1 MTKEIT
7 KIPGKYTGSGQG
19 KESEINLEVEVGS
32 DKIVNVKPLD
42 KYAPDSLADNAFKK
56 MAQKIVDHQS
66 VDVDVVSGA
75 SETSRGI
82 IEGVKEALGKAQVD
96 FAALKENSSHSNA
109 SGKKTVD
116 VDVAVVGAGGAG
128 VAAALAARQHGASV
142 ALIEKTISPL
152 GASTF
157 AGGMFAGDSQQQKE
171 KNAVVSKKW
180 LYDEYMDASQGYMN
194 SILVRRIIDESGKTV
209 DWLNENGAIMK
220 LVDAGTGGS
229 YDHIGMPA
237 TLHGYQEGGTKAV
250 TKLIEKFK
258 SLGGQMYFGFAGQR
272 LLQDE
277 NGNVTGVVA
286 QGDDQVLHVNAKKV
300 IIATGGFGGNPK
312 MRKEYLGD
320 VSTQG
325 QVLQN
330 TGDGL
335 NMAWDAGTAHHINGS
350 THYFWQTFS
359 DEDIGEMAKIVGPN
373 WMTINALADFPN
385 LRVNNRGQRYASETH
400 ALDFAVHGAELSEQ
414 PQQTEFVVLDQAMLD
429 KIKEG
434 GTVAIEDHYGKW
446 KDHRE
451 FYMEFNFP
459 TDTDEAIKREHE
471 KVDFTTLLDK
481 LSSTNV
487 VFIGKTIKELAQR
500 MGVNEENL
508 QNAVDQYNNAKKKGE
523 DDLLFS
529 DTKRMIPVEQGPFY
543 AIKFIARN
551 LGTLGGATIDEK
563 MHALAPDGEPV
574 PNLYVAGADASGMYG
589 KAYVD
594 FEGGTLGFAYI
605 SGRLAGIDAAET
617 AKAGK
622 QLLAKKENSDG

>member
-96 FAALKENSSHSNA
+96 FAALKENSSHSTT

-286 QGDDQVLHVNAKKV
+286 QGDGQVLHVNAKKV

-373 WMTINALADFPN
+373 WMPINALADFPN

-471 KVDFTTLLDK
+471 TVDFTTLLDK

-523 DDLLFS
+523 DDLFFS

-574 PNLYVAGADASGMYG
+574 SNLYVAGADASGMYG

-622 QLLAKKENSDG
+622 

>member
-56 MAQKIVDHQS
+56 MAQKIVDYQS

-194 SILVRRIIDESGKTV
+194 SILVRCIIDESGKTV

-258 SLGGQMYFGFAGQR
+258 FLGGQMYFGFAGQR

-286 QGDDQVLHVNAKKV
+286 QGDGQVLHVNAKKV

-373 WMTINALADFPN
+373 WMPINALADFPN

-471 KVDFTTLLDK
+471 KVDFTALLDK

-523 DDLLFS
+523 DDLFFS

-622 QLLAKKENSDG
+622 

>member
-96 FAALKENSSHSNA
+96 FAALKENSSHSTT

-171 KNAVVSKKW
+171 KDAVVSKKW

-277 NGNVTGVVA
+277 NGNITGIVA

-373 WMTINALADFPN
+373 WMPINVLADFPN

-508 QNAVDQYNNAKKKGE
+508 QNAVDQYNSAKKKGE
-523 DDLLFS
+523 DDLFFS

-543 AIKFIARN
+543 AVKFIARN

-622 QLLAKKENSDG
+622 

>member
-96 FAALKENSSHSNA
+96 FAALKENSSHSTT

-128 VAAALAARQHGASV
+128 VAAALAARQHGTSV

-373 WMTINALADFPN
+373 WMPINALADFPN

-446 KDHRE
+446 KNHRE

-523 DDLLFS
+523 DDLFFS

-543 AIKFIARN
+543 AVKFIARN

-622 QLLAKKENSDG
+622 

>member
-277 NGNVTGVVA
+277 NGNVTGIVA

-434 GTVAIEDHYGKW
+434 GTAAIEDHYGKW

-523 DDLLFS
+523 DDLFFS

>member
-373 WMTINALADFPN
+373 WMPINALADFPN

-523 DDLLFS
+523 DDLFFS

-543 AIKFIARN
+543 AVKFIARN

-622 QLLAKKENSDG
+622 

>member
-96 FAALKENSSHSNA
+96 FAALKENSSHSTT

-258 SLGGQMYFGFAGQR
+258 SLGGKMYFGFAGQR
-272 LLQDE
+272 LLQDD

-286 QGDDQVLHVNAKKV
+286 HGDDQVLHVNAKKV

-373 WMTINALADFPN
+373 WMPINALADFPN

-523 DDLLFS
+523 DDLFFS

-617 AKAGK
+617 AKAG
-622 QLLAKKENSDG
+622 N

>member
-1 MTKEIT
+1 MTKKIT

-171 KNAVVSKKW
+171 KDAVVSKKW

-286 QGDDQVLHVNAKKV
+286 QGDGQVLHVNAKKV

-373 WMTINALADFPN
+373 WMPINALADFPN

-523 DDLLFS
+523 DDLFFS

-622 QLLAKKENSDG
+622 

>member
-96 FAALKENSSHSNA
+96 FAALKENSSQSTT

-171 KNAVVSKKW
+171 KDAVVSKKW

-373 WMTINALADFPN
+373 WMPINALADFPN

-508 QNAVDQYNNAKKKGE
+508 QNAVAQYNNAKKKGE
-523 DDLLFS
+523 DDLFFS

-622 QLLAKKENSDG
+622 

>member
-300 IIATGGFGGNPK
+300 IIATGGFGGNTK

-373 WMTINALADFPN
+373 WMPINALADFPN

-459 TDTDEAIKREHE
+459 TDTNEAIKREHE

-487 VFIGKTIKELAQR
+487 VFIGKTIKELAKR
-500 MGVNEENL
+500 MGVNEKNL
-508 QNAVDQYNNAKKKGE
+508 QDAVDQYNNAKKKGE
-523 DDLLFS
+523 DDLFFS

-543 AIKFIARN
+543 AVKFIARN

-622 QLLAKKENSDG
+622 

>member
-96 FAALKENSSHSNA
+96 FAALKENSSHSTT

-373 WMTINALADFPN
+373 WMPINALADFPN

-523 DDLLFS
+523 DDLFFS

-622 QLLAKKENSDG
+622 

>member
-56 MAQKIVDHQS
+56 MAQKIVDYQS

-96 FAALKENSSHSNA
+96 FAALKENSSQSTT

-171 KNAVVSKKW
+171 KDAVVSKKW

-373 WMTINALADFPN
+373 WMPINALADFPN

-523 DDLLFS
+523 DDLFFS

-543 AIKFIARN
+543 AVKFIARN

-617 AKAGK
+617 AKA
-622 QLLAKKENSDG
+622 AK

>member
-171 KNAVVSKKW
+171 KDAVVSKKW

-373 WMTINALADFPN
+373 WMPINALADFPN

-523 DDLLFS
+523 DDLFFS

-543 AIKFIARN
+543 AVKFIARN

-622 QLLAKKENSDG
+622 

>member
-258 SLGGQMYFGFAGQR
+258 SLGGKMYFGFAGQR
-272 LLQDE
+272 LLQDD

-286 QGDDQVLHVNAKKV
+286 HGDDQVLHVNAKKV

-373 WMTINALADFPN
+373 WMPINALADFPN

-523 DDLLFS
+523 DDLFFS

-543 AIKFIARN
+543 AVKFIARN

-622 QLLAKKENSDG
+622 

>member
-96 FAALKENSSHSNA
+96 FAALKENSSHSTT

-277 NGNVTGVVA
+277 NGNVTGIVA

-373 WMTINALADFPN
+373 WMPINALADFPN

-434 GTVAIEDHYGKW
+434 GTVAIEDQYGKW

-471 KVDFTTLLDK
+471 KVDFTALLDK

-500 MGVNEENL
+500 MGVDEENL

-523 DDLLFS
+523 DDLFFS

-543 AIKFIARN
+543 AVKFIARN

-622 QLLAKKENSDG
+622 

>member
-19 KESEINLEVEVGS
+19 KENEINLEVEVGS

-42 KYAPDSLADNAFKK
+42 KYVPDSLADNAFKK

-96 FAALKENSSHSNA
+96 FAALKENSSHSTT

-171 KNAVVSKKW
+171 KDAVVSKKW

-286 QGDDQVLHVNAKKV
+286 HGDDQVLHVNAKKV

-373 WMTINALADFPN
+373 WMPINALADFPN

-523 DDLLFS
+523 DDLFFS

-563 MHALAPDGEPV
+563 MHALAPDGEPI

-605 SGRLAGIDAAET
+605 SGRLAGIAAAET

-622 QLLAKKENSDG
+622 

>member
-96 FAALKENSSHSNA
+96 FAALKENSSHSTT

-171 KNAVVSKKW
+171 KDAVVSKKW

-373 WMTINALADFPN
+373 WMPINALADFPN

-523 DDLLFS
+523 DDLFFS

-543 AIKFIARN
+543 AVKFIARN

-622 QLLAKKENSDG
+622 

>member
-373 WMTINALADFPN
+373 WMPINALADFPN

>member
-1 MTKEIT
+1 MTKKIT
-7 KIPGKYTGSGQG
+7 DKPGKYTGSGQG
-19 KESEINLEVEVGS
+19 KESIINLEVEVS
-32 DKIVNVKPLD
+32 ADKITAVTPLD
-42 KYAPDSLADNAFKK
+42 EYSPGSLQANAFDK
-56 MAQKIVDHQS
+56 MAQKIVKKQS
-66 VDVDVVSGA
+66 ADVDVVSGA

-82 IEGVKEALGKAQVD
+82 LEGVKEALSKADVD
-96 FAALKENSSHSNA
+96 FEALKENSAQNSSTA
-109 SGKKTVD
+109 KEVID
-116 VDVAVVGAGGAG
+116 VDVAVVGAGSAGA
-128 VAAALAARQHGASV
+128 AAALAAKQEGVSV
-142 ALIEKTISPL
+142 ALLEKTISPL
-152 GASTF
+152 GAGTF
-157 AGGMFAGDSQQQKE
+157 AGGMFAADSQQQKDL
-171 KNAVVSKKW
+171 NQVVSKKW

-237 TLHGYQEGGTKAV
+237 TLHGYQEGGTKAI

-258 SLGGQMYFGFAGQR
+258 SIGGKMYFGFAAKK
-272 LLQDE
+272 LLQDDT
-277 NGNVTGVVA
+277 GAVTGVVA
-286 QGDDQVLHVNAKKV
+286 QGDDSELEVHAKKV
-300 IIATGGFGGNPK
+300 IIATGGFGGNPE

-359 DEDIGEMAKIVGPN
+359 NEDIGAMAKLVGPG
-373 WMTINALADFPN
+373 WMPLNALADFPN

-414 PQQTEFVVLDQAMLD
+414 PKQTEFVILDQAMLD

-446 KDHRE
+446 KNHRE
-451 FYMEFNFP
+451 FYMEFNYP
-459 TDTDEAIKREHE
+459 TDTEENIKREHE
-471 KVDFTTLLDK
+471 KTDFTSLLNK
-481 LSSTNV
+481 LESTNV
-487 VFIGKTIKELAQR
+487 VFIGQTIDELAEK
-500 MGVNEENL
+500 MGVDKENL
-508 QNAVDQYNNAKKKGE
+508 KKSVAQYNNAKKTGE
-523 DDLLFS
+523 DDLFFS
-529 DTKRMIPVEQGPFY
+529 DTKRMVPVEEGPFY
-543 AIKFIARN
+543 AVKYIARN

-563 MHALAPDGEPV
+563 MHALTPEGEPV
-574 PNLYVAGADASGMYG
+574 PNLYVTGADASGMYG

-605 SGRLAGIDAAET
+605 SGRLAGIDAAQT
-617 AKAGK
+617 AKK
-622 QLLAKKENSDG
+622 N

>member
-96 FAALKENSSHSNA
+96 FAALKENSSQSTT

-286 QGDDQVLHVNAKKV
+286 QGDGQVLHVNAKKV

-373 WMTINALADFPN
+373 WMPINALADFPN

-523 DDLLFS
+523 DDLFFS

-563 MHALAPDGEPV
+563 MHALASDGEPV

-622 QLLAKKENSDG
+622 

>member
-96 FAALKENSSHSNA
+96 FAALKENSSHSTT

-373 WMTINALADFPN
+373 WMPINALADFPN

-446 KDHRE
+446 KNHRE

-523 DDLLFS
+523 DDLFFS

-543 AIKFIARN
+543 AVKFIARN

-622 QLLAKKENSDG
+622 

>member
-96 FAALKENSSHSNA
+96 FAALKENSSHSTT

-300 IIATGGFGGNPK
+300 IIATGGFGGNTK

-373 WMTINALADFPN
+373 WMPINALADFPN

-523 DDLLFS
+523 DDLFFS

-543 AIKFIARN
+543 AVKFIARN

-622 QLLAKKENSDG
+622 

>member
-96 FAALKENSSHSNA
+96 FAALKENSSHSTT
-109 SGKKTVD
+109 SGKKTAD

-258 SLGGQMYFGFAGQR
+258 SLGGQMYFGFVGQR

-373 WMTINALADFPN
+373 WMPINALADFPN

-523 DDLLFS
+523 DDLFFS

-622 QLLAKKENSDG
+622 

>member
-96 FAALKENSSHSNA
+96 FAALKENSSHSTT

-128 VAAALAARQHGASV
+128 VAAALAARQHGVSV

-171 KNAVVSKKW
+171 KDAVVSKKW

-272 LLQDE
+272 LLQDD

-359 DEDIGEMAKIVGPN
+359 DEDIGEMTKIVGPN
-373 WMTINALADFPN
+373 WMPINALADFPN

-434 GTVAIEDHYGKW
+434 GTAAIEDHYGKW

-523 DDLLFS
+523 DDLFFS

-543 AIKFIARN
+543 AVKFIARN

-622 QLLAKKENSDG
+622 

>member
-277 NGNVTGVVA
+277 NGNVTGIVA

-373 WMTINALADFPN
+373 WMPINALADFPN

-523 DDLLFS
+523 DDLFFS

-543 AIKFIARN
+543 AVKFIARN

-622 QLLAKKENSDG
+622 

>member
-373 WMTINALADFPN
+373 WMPINALADFPN

-523 DDLLFS
+523 DDLFFS
-529 DTKRMIPVEQGPFY
+529 VTKRMIPVEQGPFY
-543 AIKFIARN
+543 AVKFIARN

-622 QLLAKKENSDG
+622 

>member
-96 FAALKENSSHSNA
+96 FAALKENSSNSNA

-373 WMTINALADFPN
+373 WMPINALADFPN

-523 DDLLFS
+523 DDLFFS

-543 AIKFIARN
+543 AVKFIARN

-622 QLLAKKENSDG
+622 

>member
-96 FAALKENSSHSNA
+96 FAALKENSSHSTT

-258 SLGGQMYFGFAGQR
+258 SLGGKMYFGFAGQR
-272 LLQDE
+272 LLQDD
-277 NGNVTGVVA
+277 NGNVTGIVA
-286 QGDDQVLHVNAKKV
+286 HGDDQVLHVNAKKV

-373 WMTINALADFPN
+373 WMPINALADFPN

-523 DDLLFS
+523 DDLFFS

-563 MHALAPDGEPV
+563 MHALAPDGEPI

-622 QLLAKKENSDG
+622 

>member
-1 MTKEIT
+1 MAKKIT
-7 KIPGKYTGSGQG
+7 NNPGKYTGSGQG
-19 KESEINLEVEVGS
+19 KESQINLEVEVGS
-32 DKIVNVKPLD
+32 DQIIGVRPLD
-42 KYAPDSLADNAFKK
+42 KYAPDSLDDNAFKK
-56 MAQKIVDHQS
+56 MAQKIIDHQS

-82 IEGVKEALGKAQVD
+82 IEGVKEALGKAGVD
-96 FAALKENSSHSNA
+96 FDALKENGAQTESTS
-109 SGKKTVD
+109 KETID
-116 VDVAVVGAGGAG
+116 VDVAVVGAGSAGA
-128 VAAALAARQHGASV
+128 AAALAACQEGASV

-152 GASTF
+152 GAGTF
-157 AGGMFAGDSQQQKE
+157 AGGMFAADSQQQKDQDRI
-171 KNAVVSKKW
+171 VSKKW

-229 YDHIGMPA
+229 FDHIGMPA
-237 TLHGYQEGGTKAV
+237 TLHGYQEGGKKAI
-250 TKLIEKFK
+250 TNLIEKFK
-258 SLGGQMYFGFAGQR
+258 SIGGKMYFGFAGKE
-272 LLQDE
+272 LLQDNE
-277 NGNVTGVVA
+277 GNVIGLIA
-286 QGDDQVLHVNAKKV
+286 EGDGQELQVNAKKV
-300 IIATGGFGGNPK
+300 IIATGGFGGNPE
-312 MRKEYLGD
+312 MRKQYLGD

-359 DEDIGEMAKIVGPN
+359 NEDIGEMAKIVGPN
-373 WMTINALADFPN
+373 WMTLNALSNFPN

-414 PQQTEFVVLDQAMLD
+414 PKQTEYVIVDQAMLD

-446 KDHRE
+446 KNHRE

-459 TDTDEAIKREHE
+459 TDTDDAIKREHE
-471 KVDFTTLLDK
+471 KVDLTSLLNK
-481 LSSTNV
+481 LETTNV
-487 VFIGKTIKELAQR
+487 VFAGQTIAELAEK
-500 MGVNEENL
+500 MGVDKDNL
-508 QNAVDQYNNAKKKGE
+508 QKSVDQYNEAKKKGE
-523 DDLLFS
+523 DDLFFS
-529 DTKRMIPVEQGPFY
+529 DTKRMIPVEEGPFY
-543 AIKFIARN
+543 AVKFIARN

-563 MHALAPDGEPV
+563 MHALTPSGEPV

-617 AKAGK
+617 AKESK
-622 QLLAKKENSDG
+622 

>member
-96 FAALKENSSHSNA
+96 FAALKENSSHSTT

-258 SLGGQMYFGFAGQR
+258 SLGGKMYFGFAGQR
-272 LLQDE
+272 LLQDD

-286 QGDDQVLHVNAKKV
+286 HGDDQVLHVNAKKV

-373 WMTINALADFPN
+373 WMPINALADFPN

-471 KVDFTTLLDK
+471 KVDFTALLDK

-523 DDLLFS
+523 DGLFFS

-622 QLLAKKENSDG
+622 

>member
-96 FAALKENSSHSNA
+96 FAALKENSSHSTT
-109 SGKKTVD
+109 SGKKAVD

-272 LLQDE
+272 LLQDD

-286 QGDDQVLHVNAKKV
+286 HGDDQVLHVNAKKV

-373 WMTINALADFPN
+373 WMPINALADFPN

-523 DDLLFS
+523 DDLFFS

-543 AIKFIARN
+543 AVKFIARN

-622 QLLAKKENSDG
+622 

>member
-1 MTKEIT
+1 MAKKIT
-7 KIPGKYTGSGQG
+7 DKPGKYTGSGQG
-19 KESEINLEVEVGS
+19 KESQINLEVEV
-32 DKIVNVKPLD
+32 DENKIVSVKPLD
-42 KYAPDSLADNAFKK
+42 QYAPDSLADNAFHK

-66 VDVDVVSGA
+66 ADVDVVSGA

-82 IEGVKEALGKAQVD
+82 IEGVKEALDKAAVD
-96 FAALKENSSHSNA
+96 FSVLKENGAQNTA
-109 SGKKTVD
+109 SAKETIA
-116 VDVAVVGAGGAG
+116 VDVAVVGAGSAGA
-128 VAAALAARQHGASV
+128 AAALAACQEGATV

-152 GASTF
+152 GAGTF
-157 AGGMFAGDSQQQKE
+157 AGGMFAADSQQQKDQDR
-171 KNAVVSKKW
+171 VVSKKW

-209 DWLNENGAIMK
+209 DWLNKNGAIMK

-229 YDHIGMPA
+229 FDHIGMPA
-237 TLHGYQEGGTKAV
+237 TLHGYQEGGKKAI
-250 TKLIEKFK
+250 TNLIEKFK
-258 SLGGQMYFGFAGQR
+258 SIGGKMYFGFAGKE
-272 LLQDE
+272 LLQDNE
-277 NGNVTGVVA
+277 GNVIGLIA
-286 QGDDQVLHVNAKKV
+286 EGDGQELQVNAKKV
-300 IIATGGFGGNPK
+300 IIATGGFGGNPE
-312 MRKEYLGD
+312 MRKQYLGD

-359 DEDIGEMAKIVGPN
+359 NEDIGEMAKIVGPN
-373 WMTINALADFPN
+373 WMTLNALSNFPN

-414 PQQTEFVVLDQAMLD
+414 PKQTEYVVVDQAMLD

-446 KDHRE
+446 KNHRE

-459 TDTDEAIKREHE
+459 TDTDDAIKREHE
-471 KVDFTTLLDK
+471 KVDLTSLLNK
-481 LSSTNV
+481 LETTNV
-487 VFIGKTIKELAQR
+487 VFTGKTIAELAEK
-500 MGVNEENL
+500 MGVDKDNL
-508 QNAVDQYNNAKKKGE
+508 QKSVAQYNEAKKKGE
-523 DDLLFS
+523 DELFFS
-529 DTKRMIPVEQGPFY
+529 DTKRMIPVEEGPFY
-543 AIKFIARN
+543 AVKFIARN

-563 MHALAPDGEPV
+563 MHALAPSGEPV

-617 AKAGK
+617 AKESK
-622 QLLAKKENSDG
+622 

>member
-300 IIATGGFGGNPK
+300 IIATGGFGGNTK

-373 WMTINALADFPN
+373 WMPINALADFPN

-523 DDLLFS
+523 DDLFFS

-543 AIKFIARN
+543 AVKFIARN

-622 QLLAKKENSDG
+622 

>member
-277 NGNVTGVVA
+277 NGNVTGIVA

>member
-109 SGKKTVD
+109 SGKKIVD

-258 SLGGQMYFGFAGQR
+258 SLGGQMYFEFAGQR

-373 WMTINALADFPN
+373 WMPINALANFPN

-523 DDLLFS
+523 DDLFFS

-543 AIKFIARN
+543 AVKFIARN

-622 QLLAKKENSDG
+622 

>member
-96 FAALKENSSHSNA
+96 FAALKENSSQSTT

-171 KNAVVSKKW
+171 KDAVVSKKW

-373 WMTINALADFPN
+373 WMPINALADFPN

-471 KVDFTTLLDK
+471 KVDFTALLDK

-523 DDLLFS
+523 DDLFFS

-543 AIKFIARN
+543 AVKFIARN

-622 QLLAKKENSDG
+622 

>member
-1 MTKEIT
+1 MVKITTK
-7 KIPGKYTGSGQG
+7 PGKYTGSGQG
-19 KESEINLEVEVGS
+19 KESQINLEVEVGS
-32 DKIVNVKPLD
+32 DQIISVKALD
-42 KYAPDSLADNAFKK
+42 QYAPGSLADNAFKK
-56 MAQKIVDHQS
+56 MAQKIVAHQD

-82 IEGVKEALGKAQVD
+82 IEGVKNALTKADVDFEALKANG
-96 FAALKENSSHSNA
+96 AKTNISA
-109 SGKKTVD
+109 KKTIN

-128 VAAALAARQHGASV
+128 VAAALAARQHGVSV
-142 ALIEKTISPL
+142 ALLEKTISPL

-157 AGGMFAGDSQQQKE
+157 AGGMFAGDSQQQKDQDQ
-171 KNAVVSKKW
+171 VVSKKW

-229 YDHIGMPA
+229 FDHIGMPA

-258 SLGGQMYFGFAGQR
+258 SLGGQMYFGFAGQK
-272 LLQDE
+272 LLQDDD
-277 NGNVTGVVA
+277 GKVVGLIA
-286 QGDDQVLHVNAKKV
+286 QGDDQELQVNAKKV
-300 IIATGGFGGNPK
+300 IIATGGFGGNAK
-312 MRKEYLGD
+312 MRKQYLGD

-335 NMAWDAGTAHHINGS
+335 NMAWDAGTARHINGS

-359 DEDIGEMAKIVGPN
+359 NEDIGAMAKLVGPN
-373 WMTINALADFPN
+373 WMPLNALADFPN

-414 PQQTEFVVLDQAMLD
+414 PKQTEFVILDQAMLD

-446 KDHRE
+446 KNKRE
-451 FYMEFNFP
+451 FYMEFNYP
-459 TDTDEAIKREHE
+459 TDTDESIKREHE
-471 KVDFTTLLDK
+471 KTDFTSLLNK
-481 LSSTNV
+481 LASTNV
-487 VFIGKTIKELAQR
+487 VFIGQTIAELAEQ
-500 MGVNEENL
+500 MGVDPDNL
-508 QNAVDQYNNAKKKGE
+508 QKSITQYNEAKNKGE
-523 DDLLFS
+523 DDLFFS
-529 DTKRMIPVEQGPFY
+529 DTKRMIPVEEGPFY
-543 AIKFIARN
+543 AVKFIARN
-551 LGTLGGATIDEK
+551 LGTLGGATIDER
-563 MHALAPDGEPV
+563 MRALAPNGEPV
-574 PNLYVAGADASGMYG
+574 ANLYVAGADASGMYG

-605 SGRLAGIDAAET
+605 SGRLAGIDAAESV
-617 AKAGK
+617 
-622 QLLAKKENSDG
+622 KKNK

>member
-96 FAALKENSSHSNA
+96 FAALKENSSHSTT

-373 WMTINALADFPN
+373 WMPINALADFPN

-523 DDLLFS
+523 DDLFFS

-543 AIKFIARN
+543 AVKFIARN

-622 QLLAKKENSDG
+622 

>member
-96 FAALKENSSHSNA
+96 FAALKENSSHSTT

-335 NMAWDAGTAHHINGS
+335 NMAWDVGTAHHINGS

-373 WMTINALADFPN
+373 WMPINALADFPN

-523 DDLLFS
+523 DDLFFS

-622 QLLAKKENSDG
+622 